1 MMIHGK
7 KTKFKSISLYS
18 YLELLKSTQT
28 EETLKRNADPATS
41 NQETPLNS
49 ILLLQESDI
58 RYLVDIVWNKQSAIS
73 RWKEIDELI
82 LTRWIQSQELSPWN
96 CILLTLTEA
105 KNHDQQSDPMK
116 VYSQEFIRRIHARH
130 LVAKQHFA
138 QLPTMQKYFKK
149 TYFEAM
155 DGAFF
160 EKDGGERKKESK
172 RSSKVSSK
180 TSSKAEGTVGDISIV
195 GQVIHSRWESYI
207 VK

>member
-7 KTKFKSISLYS
+7 KSNFKSISLYS

-41 NQETPLNS
+41 NQETPPLNS

-73 RWKEIDELI
+73 RCKEIDELI
-82 LTRWIQSQELSPWN
+82 LTRWIQTQELSPWN

-105 KNHDQQSDPMK
+105 KNHDQQSDPMN

-149 TYFEAM
+149 TYFEAG

-160 EKDGGERKKESK
+160 EKDVVGERKKESK
-172 RSSKVSSK
+172 RSSKVSLK
-180 TSSKAEGTVGDISIV
+180 TSSKAEGTVDDISIV
-195 GQVIHSRWESYI
+195 GQVIHSR
-207 VK
+207 